1 VIVYLDTSVLLSI
14 VARDANSEKAGAWYE
29 GLQASVIISDLADLE
44 VCAVI
49 SRELRA
55 KRFSR
60 AVADRALS
68 DFDSLRATSERSAP
82 DAQDF
87 ALADRLV
94 RDEALKLFA
103 ADALHLASAKN
114 GGARLATFDLRLAEA
129 ARMAGV
135 ELAGPG

>member
-1 VIVYLDTSVLLSI
+1 MIVYLDTSVVLSI
-14 VARDANSEKAGAWYE
+14 VALDSNSETAGAWY
-29 GLQASVIISDLADLE
+29 GSLQAAVVISDLADLE
-44 VCAVI
+44 VCAVV

-60 AVADRALS
+60 SVADRALS
-68 DFDSLRATSERSAP
+68 DFDSLRAASERSTP

-94 RDEALKLFA
+94 RDYSTKLTA

-114 GGARLATFDLRLAEA
+114 GGARLATFDVRLAEA
-129 ARMAGV
+129 ARAAGV
-135 ELAGPG
+135 ELSGPA

>member
-1 VIVYLDTSVLLSI
+1 MIVYLDASVLLSI
-14 VARDANSEKAGAWYE
+14 VALDSNSEKAGAWYE
-29 GLQASVIISDLADLE
+29 SLQASVVISDLADLE
-44 VCAVI
+44 VCAII

-60 AVADRALS
+60 SVADRALS
-68 DFDSLRATSERSAP
+68 DFDSLRATGERLTP

-87 ALADRLV
+87 ALAGRLV
-94 RDEALKLFA
+94 RDYSTKLAA

-114 GGARLATFDLRLAEA
+114 AGAQLATFDLRLAEA